1 MVLVL
6 FCVVVLTSD
15 TSGTSDLSSYS
26 SISLDVVSTGGTNVV
41 DDTGLSVVFSTLG
54 VVLVSSM
61 ATEISLNT
69 LSEEAVV
76 DSVVLLVKSLGNKT
90 GPD

>member
-26 SISLDVVSTGGTNVV
+26 GISLEVVSTGGTKVV
-41 DDTGLSVVFSTLG
+41 DDTGLFFSTLG

>member
-1 MVLVL
+1 
-6 FCVVVLTSD
+6 
-15 TSGTSDLSSYS
+15 
-26 SISLDVVSTGGTNVV
+26 
-41 DDTGLSVVFSTLG
+41 
-54 VVLVSSM
+54 M